1 MTVKCVR
8 CGNPVAPLRFLDTN
22 LFDPDDPDSEKNI
35 RNYCFPCGSERFPLG
50 VIETMRELWSSGKM
64 GDDGLAVKPVK
75 N

>member
-22 LFDPDDPDSEKNI
+22 LFDPEDPDSEKEY
-35 RNYCFPCGSERFPLG
+35 RNYCFACGERFMPPG
-50 VIETMRELWSSGKM
+50 IIETMRHLWSSGQM
-64 GDDGLAVKPVK
+64 GDDGMAVKPTR